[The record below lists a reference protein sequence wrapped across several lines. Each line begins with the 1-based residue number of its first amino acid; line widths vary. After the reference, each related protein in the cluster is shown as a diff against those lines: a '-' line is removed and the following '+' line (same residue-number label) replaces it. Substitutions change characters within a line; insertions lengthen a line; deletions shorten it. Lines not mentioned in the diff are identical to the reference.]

1 MDEEAEAQ
9 KAMQYLK
16 ITKLQMVNRGSEPG
30 SLAPESVLLISMCT
44 LSLLI
49 TISKGGSTNCAQKEK
64 VLSLLEMESQLKS
77 ISSSDT

>member
-49 TISKGGSTNCAQKEK
+49 TISTGGSTNCAQKEK